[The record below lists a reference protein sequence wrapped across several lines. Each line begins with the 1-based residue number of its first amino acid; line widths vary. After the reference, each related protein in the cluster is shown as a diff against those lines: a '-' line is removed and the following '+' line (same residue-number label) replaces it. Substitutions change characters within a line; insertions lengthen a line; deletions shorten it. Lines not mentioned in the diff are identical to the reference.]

1 MVRSRELA
9 GAAALALLAAGAASA
24 QAQKPQVP
32 QEQLE
37 ARFQIAA
44 MEGVLEQA
52 VQLGASNVNVQ
63 LQALAP
69 DMVFLTGA
77 PRARGFR
84 LENYGLFFDV
94 DVPVMRRSLQWTFRV
109 LQRNDSG
116 VTLALRD
123 FRRKLQN
130 IADPSLRQALEGDL
144 QRLERQFPSARRV
157 ATSPDASEPTGTAA
171 EEPSRVSGAGQAVG
185 ADAAQASEGHTLL
198 EDPNQAYTEAVK
210 NALIHAMLE
219 YSSKVA
225 LSPTDWLTVAARDQ
239 EGARRAM
246 DPYAVS
252 TIILRVRGADLKAFH
267 AGEIGLAEARARVDV
282 REY

>member
-9 GAAALALLAAGAASA
+9 GAAVLALLAAGAASA
-24 QAQKPQVP
+24 QAQRPQVP

-84 LENYGLFFDV
+84 RENYGLFFDV

-130 IADPSLRQALEGDL
+130 ISDPSLRQALEGDL
-144 QRLERQFPSARRV
+144 QRIERQFPPARRV
-157 ATSPDASEPTGTAA
+157 ATSPEAAEPTGTAA
-171 EEPSRVSGAGQAVG
+171 EASPVSGPAQPVG
-185 ADAAQASEGHTLL
+185 AAAAQASEGHTLL

-225 LSPTDWLTVAARDQ
+225 LAPTDWLTVAARDQ